1 MVQGM
6 GDEVLVEQAGGARTR
21 TRRCV
26 AARAP
31 RPADGMIR
39 FVLGPDAALVPD
51 LAARLPGRG
60 MWVSADRKALT
71 HALARNQFARAART
85 QVGAAP
91 DLVEQVAAMLTR
103 RCLDLVGLARRAGQL
118 VAGFDQVADGLRNG
132 ACALVLC
139 ARDGA
144 ADGRRRIETLARGV
158 PVLDPFSRSELGG
171 AVGRDEIVH
180 VGLAAGGLADQLLK
194 ELGRLHGFREFAMPA
209 GHHAVSNAEDE
220 GTAQT

>member
-71 HALARNQFARAART
+71 QPWRT
-85 QVGAAP
+85 GCGP
-91 DLVEQVAAMLTR
+91 
-103 RCLDLVGLARRAGQL
+103 GLPGPRWARRP
-118 VAGFDQVADGLRNG
+118 
-132 ACALVLC
+132 
-139 ARDGA
+139 
-144 ADGRRRIETLARGV
+144 IW
-158 PVLDPFSRSELGG
+158 
-171 AVGRDEIVH
+171 
-180 VGLAAGGLADQLLK
+180 
-194 ELGRLHGFREFAMPA
+194 
-209 GHHAVSNAEDE
+209 
-220 GTAQT
+220 

>member
-91 DLVEQVAAMLTR
+91 DLVDQVAAMLTR
-103 RCLDLVGLARRAGQL
+103 RCLDL
-118 VAGFDQVADGLRNG
+118 
-132 ACALVLC
+132 
-139 ARDGA
+139 
-144 ADGRRRIETLARGV
+144 
-158 PVLDPFSRSELGG
+158 
-171 AVGRDEIVH
+171 

-209 GHHAVSNAEDE
+209 GHQAVSNAEDE